1 MQINAKKMP
10 LCKKYAKYIHKIC
23 TNTQKYA
30 KAIAEICQKI
40 CRKYTEYAY
49 IFFHINALPL
59 PALLIMMS
67 ASALAMV
74 QEMIFS
80 ASFSRI
86 LAILRRNRLQ
96 SSPTTRRASPQCSEG
111 RRQRGRAQRPA
122 PYGPQAT
129 PALGRESERQRPA
142 PQALHSPSCRGGS
155 RARLGGK
162 EKRRR
167 YGHGHG
173 RSGQNPH

>member
-1 MQINAKKMP
+1 MQNIYT
-10 LCKKYAKYIHKIC
+10 KYAQIRK
-23 TNTQKYA
+23 NMQKQL
-30 KAIAEICQKI
+30 QKI

-74 QEMIFS
+74 QEMIFT